1 MNFSITIQD
10 LAAMG
15 ISLPAD
21 TADRTLEEFNAE
33 LDERIGIA
41 VAEMLDDEQLEQMT
55 RLQKAGDDA
64 ALTQWLADAL
74 PDIAE
79 IISDERDILLG
90 EIADRADEF

>member
-21 TADRTLEEFNAE
+21 TADQTLEEFNAE

>member
-1 MNFSITIQD
+1 MNFNITAQD

-21 TADRTLEEFNAE
+21 TADQTLKELNAE

-41 VAEMLDDEQLEQMT
+41 VVEMLDDEQLERMT
-55 RLQKAGDDA
+55 QLQEAGDDT
-64 ALTQWLADAL
+64 ALTQWLANTL

-90 EIADRADEF
+90 EIADRVDES